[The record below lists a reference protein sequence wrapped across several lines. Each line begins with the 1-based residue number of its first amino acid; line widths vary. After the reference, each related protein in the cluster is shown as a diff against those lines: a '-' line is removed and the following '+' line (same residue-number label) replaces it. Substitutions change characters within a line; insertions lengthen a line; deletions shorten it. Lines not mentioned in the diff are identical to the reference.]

1 MNTPNKFNILKC
13 IFLFFFSISITGTLL
28 FIYPILCEYLIR
40 INVLPKW
47 YNLGLVFAIYELGK
61 FCGIFLWISL
71 NKKYASSLL
80 LIISLFLLSIFNLSF
95 TFIHSYFGLIIYR
108 FCLGFSNNLSIIQ
121 NNIYH
126 ELSLKKQLGFILYTI
141 KSISTIISIF
151 IPMLSK
157 KLTLQ
162 NKRNWL
168 NIPSIILSLINII
181 TIIIIIIMIK
191 FQFLKIKS
199 NKQLIQ
205 INTFVNDDESI
216 KTEKKI
222 INSKMTKKKEDD
234 LININSNDNT
244 NQNIAEREINK
255 NKIQSHINI
264 NNQDED
270 SIIKYKNNKREQS
283 DLINKDDKL
292 AKQNFNISSNLNLEN
307 AKMIFSQNINNKD
320 FIKNKELKF
329 SFIFTLLNIHDSIL
343 LIWIIIFLYIELN
356 WNPIK
361 FGIYFSIYHFSFSI
375 LNYPLTKKLVNKSIQ
390 NDKNKILYHTKLYL
404 IILIILSLINGIS
417 IYIYYLKILEK
428 KIEKIILIFLFILT
442 LSRNLINSLCIQ
454 MFQIF
459 IAIKFNVQSEN
470 MRKIEQLKQYLI
482 SFSKAIFSFISSF
495 GYYLLVLE
503 NEFKIIDLNL
513 SFYILFYFIMY
524 PTILIL
530 IIIILKKLFLNN
542 HN

>member
-1 MNTPNKFNILKC
+1 
-13 IFLFFFSISITGTLL
+13 
-28 FIYPILCEYLIR
+28 
-40 INVLPKW
+40 
-47 YNLGLVFAIYELGK
+47 
-61 FCGIFLWISL
+61 
-71 NKKYASSLL
+71 
-80 LIISLFLLSIFNLSF
+80 
-95 TFIHSYFGLIIYR
+95 
-108 FCLGFSNNLSIIQ
+108 
-121 NNIYH
+121 
-126 ELSLKKQLGFILYTI
+126 
-141 KSISTIISIF
+141 
-151 IPMLSK
+151 
-157 KLTLQ
+157 
-162 NKRNWL
+162 
-168 NIPSIILSLINII
+168 
-181 TIIIIIIMIK
+181 MIK

-255 NKIQSHINI
+255 NKIQSHTNI

-390 NDKNKILYHTKLYL
+390 NDKNKILYYMKLYL